1 MKIISVFI
9 LLMLGSPLS
18 GLAQRRQ
25 STTRH
30 NLKADKTELVS
41 DTANITPKFIIPIE
55 EGDTAYQLLGFDK
68 PLNSLYETMF
78 LTNNSSND
86 LVGIYF
92 TIEYFDRA
100 GRQLN
105 KAQRSL
111 HVDIPAGE
119 TRQVRWGSWDRQ
131 QSFFYVGSRK
141 PRTRATGFD
150 IKCRVDSVEI
160 KR

>member
-1 MKIISVFI
+1 MLTIS
-9 LLMLGSPLS
+9 SA
-18 GLAQRRQ
+18 AQRRQ
-25 STTRH
+25 STTRY
-30 NLKADKTELVS
+30 NLKTDKTLIVS
-41 DTANITPKFIIPIE
+41 DTSKVEPKFIITVE
-55 EGDTAYQLLGFDK
+55 DGDTTYRLSGFDK

-78 LTNNSSND
+78 LTNNSNFD

-105 KAQRSL
+105 KANRSL
-111 HVDIPAGE
+111 YVDIPAGE

>member
-1 MKIISVFI
+1 MRCIIIFI
-9 LLMLGSPLS
+9 LLMLAMPSV
-18 GLAQRRQ
+18 AQRRQ

-30 NLKADKTELVS
+30 NLRTDKSLVVNDTIKVEPKNIITIEAD
-41 DTANITPKFIIPIE
+41 DTT
-55 EGDTAYQLLGFDK
+55 YRLSGFDK

-92 TIEYFDRA
+92 TIEYIARA
-100 GRQLN
+100 GRHLN
-105 KAQRSL
+105 KSKRSL

-119 TRQVRWGSWDRQ
+119 TRQVRWSSWDRQ

-141 PRTRATGFD
+141 PRIRATGFD
-150 IKCRVDSVEI
+150 IKCRVDSVEV
-160 KR
+160 KH